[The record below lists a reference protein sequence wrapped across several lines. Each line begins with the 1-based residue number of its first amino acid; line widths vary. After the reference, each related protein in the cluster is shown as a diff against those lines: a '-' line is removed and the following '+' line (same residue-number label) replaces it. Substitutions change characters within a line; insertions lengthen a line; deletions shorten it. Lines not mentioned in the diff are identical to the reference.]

1 MLCPM
6 HPELPGRAEHFV
18 QRCQQMATYD
28 VVLLR
33 FNLEA
38 GMLLRDFLNGRQQ
51 RRQVL
56 DIAGIRGN
64 SVKQRFTLIAITLVT
79 HVEDFFQLW
88 VMRKHAIVEMG
99 GQLRPVSTSRGMV
112 AFTVAMVCASSI
124 RSSFI

>member
-1 MLCPM
+1 
-6 HPELPGRAEHFV
+6 
-18 QRCQQMATYD
+18 MATYD

-64 SVKQRFTLIAITLVT
+64 SVKQRFPLIAITLVT

-99 GQLRPVSTSRGMV
+99 GQLRACFNQQGNGGFHCSDGLCVKH
-112 AFTVAMVCASSI
+112 TV
-124 RSSFI
+124 FLYLKL